1 VIDQVVLVPGL
12 WMPGA
17 AMGLLATRLSRRGYA
32 TRLFGY
38 RGRSPL
44 ESNVER
50 LASFARDSLHGR
62 PAHFVGHSLG
72 GVLIFETLNRHPG
85 IAAASATLIGA
96 PVAGS
101 LAGRRLGRAGIGRWM
116 MGACSELWE
125 AHTARWTHEAPLGVI
140 AGTAPWGLGRVL
152 GRIPEANDGVVC
164 VGETAVEG
172 MAARALVP
180 LGHSVLIVSRRV
192 ASLVE
197 RFVAS
202 GRFE

>member
-17 AMGLLATRLSRRGYA
+17 VMGLMAARLSRAGYA

-38 RGRSPL
+38 SGRRPL
-44 ESNVER
+44 EGNVAR
-50 LASFARDSLHGR
+50 LASFARDALQGQ

-72 GVLIFETLNRHPG
+72 GVLIFETLNRHLG

-101 LAGRRLGRAGIGRWM
+101 FAGRRLGAAGIGRWM
-116 MGACSELWE
+116 MGACGPLWE
-125 AHTARWTHEAPLGVI
+125 PHVASWRRDVPLGVI

-152 GRIPEANDGVVC
+152 GRMPEPNDGVVC
-164 VGETAVEG
+164 VGETAIEG
-172 MAARALVP
+172 MAAQALVP
-180 LGHSVLIVSRRV
+180 LGHSALIVSRRV
-192 ASLVE
+192 TKLVE
-197 RFVAS
+197 KFVAS

>member
-1 VIDQVVLVPGL
+1 MTDQVVLVPGL
-12 WMPGA
+12 WLPGA
-17 AMGLLATRLSRRGYA
+17 AMGLMAARLSRAGYV

-44 ESNVER
+44 EGNVAR
-50 LASFARDSLHGR
+50 LARFVRDSLQGR

-72 GVLIFETLNRHPG
+72 GVLILETLNRHPG

-96 PVAGS
+96 PVGGCF
-101 LAGRRLGRAGIGRWM
+101 AGRRLGMAGIGRWM
-116 MGACSELWE
+116 MGASGTLWE
-125 AHTARWTHEAPLGVI
+125 PHAATWRREPPLGVI

-152 GRIPEANDGVVC
+152 GRMPEANDGVVC

-172 MAARALVP
+172 MAAQALVP
-180 LGHSVLIVSRRV
+180 LGHSALIFSGRV

-197 RFVAS
+197 KFAAS

>member
-1 VIDQVVLVPGL
+1 MLVPGL

-17 AMGLLATRLSRRGYA
+17 AMGLLAARLSRRGYA

-44 ESNVER
+44 ESNVAR
-50 LASFARDSLHGR
+50 LASFARDSLQGR

-85 IAAASATLIGA
+85 VAAASATLIGA

-101 LAGRRLGRAGIGRWM
+101 FAGRRLARAGIGRWM
-116 MGACSELWE
+116 MGACGPLWE
-125 AHTARWTHEAPLGVI
+125 SHVATWKRELPLGVI
-140 AGTAPWGLGRVL
+140 AGTAPWGLGRAL
-152 GRIPEANDGVVC
+152 GQMPEANDGVVC

-172 MAARALVP
+172 MAAQAMVP
-180 LGHSVLIVSRRV
+180 LGHSALVVSRRV
-192 ASLVE
+192 AKLVE
-197 RFVAS
+197 KFVAS